1 MRTIRALNTVL
12 SLSTLLVAGLLLTAC
27 GSGVGVSSA
36 GATAST
42 TPAGTPSPPPAAPA
56 PPPAAPAPP
65 TATVKLTGTPATSV
79 TVGQNYL
86 FQPAV
91 SQGGGVV
98 TFKIQGQP
106 TWAAFD
112 PDTGVLTGK
121 PATANEGTTASI
133 TITGTNGSTSSSI
146 GPFAIVVKAPA
157 AIPGT
162 GAGSATLSWTPPTEN
177 TDGTP
182 ITNLAGYHIYY
193 GASASAMT
201 STITVANATETS
213 YVVGG
218 LAPGTYYFAVVA
230 YNSAGM
236 DSPESNVGSKTI

>member
-1 MRTIRALNTVL
+1 MRTIRPLTTVL
-12 SLSTLLVAGLLLTAC
+12 SLSALLIAGLLLTGC
-27 GSGVGVSSA
+27 GNGVGVSQADAATSA
-36 GATAST
+36 GAAAPPGATPTPPPA
-42 TPAGTPSPPPAAPA
+42 TPAPPAAPVA
-56 PPPAAPAPP
+56 
-65 TATVKLTGTPATSV
+65 LTGTPAASV
-79 TVGQNYL
+79 TVGQNYM

-106 TWAAFD
+106 AWAAFD

-121 PATANEGTTASI
+121 PATANEGTTGSI
-133 TITGTNGSTSSSI
+133 TITGTNGSTSASI
-146 GPFAIVVKAPA
+146 GPFTILVKAPTSA
-157 AIPGT
+157 PGT
-162 GAGSATLSWTPPTEN
+162 GSATLSWIAPTQN

-193 GASASAMT
+193 GVSASQLT
-201 STITVANATETS
+201 TTITVSDVTETS

-236 DSPESNVGSKTI
+236 DSPESNVDSKTI